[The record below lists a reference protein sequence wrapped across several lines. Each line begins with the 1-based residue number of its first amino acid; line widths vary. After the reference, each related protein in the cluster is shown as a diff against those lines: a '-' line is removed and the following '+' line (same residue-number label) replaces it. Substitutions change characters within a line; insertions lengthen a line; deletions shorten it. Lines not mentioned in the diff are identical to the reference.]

1 MRKSIG
7 TRVYVMIAILL
18 IAITAYSIL
27 SYFGLDE
34 SKKII
39 ANFSKTYTQL
49 QIENEIVTKN
59 VAELRMYGNI
69 IVLSPDAS
77 KATEAAKEVQGLVDE
92 INASM
97 QAMNDMVVT
106 IDDEEML
113 ELLGHYYDK
122 TESLENTILNIS
134 TLYLSGDT
142 TGAAAINNRMAT
154 MAANLET
161 DQEAFTT
168 LLNEKIVSEAK
179 YGVESIGYLQIIT
192 VIISVV
198 IMVIE
203 LLIVLMVRN
212 SVVRPA
218 REATKRLKTIID
230 DIERGEGN
238 LTERIPVR
246 SIDEIGQLASGINGF
261 IEQLQGI
268 MIKLRSGS
276 EGMNMQVA
284 SINDSILTSEGSAS
298 DVSATMEQMSASM
311 EEISATL
318 DNITTGSNNMLDF
331 AREMRGMAE
340 DGTGFVGG
348 IKIKAE
354 AVRKDAV
361 DSKNSTVAMIENNKK
376 AMEIAIENSRSVE
389 KINDLTNE
397 ILNISSQTN
406 LLSLNASIE
415 AARAGEAGRGF
426 AVVADEIR
434 ALADNSKNTANNIQQ
449 ISVMVTEA
457 VEALAGNAN
466 EMLSFIDTT
475 ILADYD
481 KLVDVSTQYH
491 DDADSIDS
499 MMADFKDKSESLANT
514 ISDINE
520 GILGINSAV
529 EESSHGVTMVADN
542 TSQLV
547 EMLGN
552 IKADAESNRVISD
565 ELSSEVSQFKHI

>member
-340 DGTGFVGG
+340 DGTGFVGD

-499 MMADFKDKSESLANT
+499 MMADFKDKSENLANT

>member
-18 IAITAYSIL
+18 IAMTGYSCL
-27 SYFGLDE
+27 TYFGLNE
-34 SKKII
+34 SKTII
-39 ANFSKTYTQL
+39 ADFSETYTQL
-49 QIENEIVTKN
+49 QIENETVTKN
-59 VAELRMYGNI
+59 VAELRMHGNI
-69 IVLSPDAS
+69 IVLSDDES
-77 KATEAAKEVQGLVDE
+77 KATSSANAVQGLIDE
-92 INASM
+92 INTSM
-97 QAMNDMVVT
+97 QTMNGLVGA
-106 IDDEEML
+106 IDDKEMM
-113 ELLGHYYDK
+113 ELLEKYGQK
-122 TESLENTILNIS
+122 AELLQNTISNIS

-142 TGAAAINNRMAT
+142 TGAAAINNRMSAMAT
-154 MAANLET
+154 NLEA
-161 DQEAFTT
+161 DQEAFTA
-168 LLNEKIVSEAK
+168 LLNERIVSEAK
-179 YGVESIGYLQIIT
+179 YGIDSIAYLQSIT
-192 VIISVV
+192 VIISVI
-198 IMVIE
+198 IMIIE
-203 LLIVLMVRN
+203 VLIIVMVRN
-212 SVVRPA
+212 SVVKPA
-218 REATKRLKTIID
+218 KEATKHLKTIID
-230 DIERGEGN
+230 GIEQGEGN
-238 LTERIPVR
+238 LTDRIPVK
-246 SIDEIGQLASGINGF
+246 SIDEIGQLASGINAF

-284 SINDSILTSEGSAS
+284 SINDSIVTSEGSAS

-318 DNITTGSNNMLDF
+318 DHITAGSNSMLEF

-340 DGTGFVGG
+340 GGTGFVGD
-348 IKIKAE
+348 IKEKAE
-354 AVRKDAV
+354 AVRLEAV
-361 DSKNSTVAMIENNKK
+361 ESKNNTVSMIETNKK

-397 ILNISSQTN
+397 ILSISSQTN

-449 ISVMVTEA
+449 ISVMVTQA
-457 VEALAGNAN
+457 VEELAGNAN
-466 EMLSFIDTT
+466 EMLAFIDTT

-491 DDADSIDS
+491 DDADSIDT
-499 MMADFKDKSESLANT
+499 MMGNFKEKSENLENT

-520 GILGINSAV
+520 GILGINSAI
-529 EESSHGVTMVADN
+529 EESSLGVTMVADN

-547 EMLGN
+547 EMLSN

-565 ELSSEVSQFKHI
+565 ELSSEVQMFKHI

>member
-18 IAITAYSIL
+18 IAITAYSTL
-27 SYFGLDE
+27 SYFGLNE

-39 ANFSKTYTQL
+39 SNFAETYTQL

-142 TGAAAINNRMAT
+142 TGAAAINNRMTT

-246 SIDEIGQLASGINGF
+246 SVDEIGQLASGINGF

-318 DNITTGSNNMLDF
+318 DNITAGSNNMLDF

-499 MMADFKDKSESLANT
+499 MMADFKDKSENLANT